1 MSKFRWDQRERE
13 VSTDRFDMTTKTEKY
28 DVLQVRK
35 FGVWVDVPHRNIP
48 SKKIKDPYDDG
59 LF

>member
-48 SKKIKDPYDDG
+48 SKKIKEP
-59 LF
+59 